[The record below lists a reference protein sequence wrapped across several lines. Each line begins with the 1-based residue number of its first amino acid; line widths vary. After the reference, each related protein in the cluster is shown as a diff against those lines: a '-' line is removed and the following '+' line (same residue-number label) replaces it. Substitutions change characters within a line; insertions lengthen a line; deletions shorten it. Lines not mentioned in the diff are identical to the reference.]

1 MEGDN
6 ITRKKKRKAR
16 GIPIGAK
23 GNLHNKVF
31 EEKNGSF
38 KKVRKL

>member
-6 ITRKKKRKAR
+6 ITRKKKRKPR
-16 GIPIGAK
+16 GSPINTK

-31 EEKNGSF
+31 KDKKGSF
-38 KKVRKL
+38 